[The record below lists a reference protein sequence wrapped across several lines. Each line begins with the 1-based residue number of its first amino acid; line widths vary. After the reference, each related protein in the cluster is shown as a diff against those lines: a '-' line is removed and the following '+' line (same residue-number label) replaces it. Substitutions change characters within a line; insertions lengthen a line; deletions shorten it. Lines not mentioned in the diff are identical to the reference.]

1 MFEVVLLILLLVLF
15 AVGRGTG
22 NRIDRLEKEVAKL
35 SEQLQLLRQSPD
47 AVQASTIQS
56 ATGED
61 VAAIPTPG
69 EAAGSQ
75 QPEETTPAL
84 AAIDGPQV
92 IADGDAVPAAE
103 TAGTEALAAA
113 VPAPAA
119 PAKESLESYL
129 GARWAVWAGGLAL
142 ALGGLFLVRYSIE
155 SGLLGPGV
163 RLVLA
168 SLFGLALMGAGE
180 AIRRKAM
187 PGIAALYS
195 NAMIPGILTAA
206 GALSLFGAI
215 YAAHGIYGFIGAAAA
230 FTLLA
235 LVAFAT
241 LGLSLMH
248 GQALA
253 GLGLAGSMVTP
264 LLVSSTSPS
273 PWTLFGFLTLS
284 LVATAAA
291 SRLRGWRIVPSLA
304 NLGLGGWAFV
314 YVAAASPAELTPV
327 TLALLAMLATS
338 AFIWPAKAFE
348 IIPQAEQP
356 SPGAFLRVLARPPLG
371 MAMTLSFA
379 TLLPAIAMLVAT
391 LGSDINPFYVM
402 AALTAALAGIGAGR
416 HSMVWPALFAAV
428 GAILGTALQVQIAES
443 LLAMLGNSMD
453 DAVAIPGIAVNVMPV
468 SLGLGAFFVLAGLF
482 FLQRKG
488 NRDPLLAT
496 IWAGIMATAPLVIAA
511 ISYFGYGDYGRDW
524 AYGLYGIAL
533 ATALLVSAEMQVR
546 GGRRESL
553 TLAIDLLVA
562 GSFLALAFGL
572 KALTS
577 GLTLTLL
584 LAAAGF
590 AYVLATRLRDWRAL
604 PWMMVAASLAVL
616 ARIAWEPTIAGPLS
630 LGKTPVFNALL
641 PGYGIPALLAILS
654 AYLLRNWPGVRV
666 RNALQ
671 ALASLMGL
679 LTVAILVR
687 HAMNGGVLTESVP
700 TLGEQSI
707 YTLLLTGLSGVL
719 MTLDLKSPS
728 PVFRYGSMIAGCIAA
743 LNVLFLHL
751 GVLNP
756 YFSGESTGSW
766 PFFNLLLIGYLLPA
780 AAYAGLA
787 YYARDKR
794 PQPYVIMLA
803 VTGSVLA
810 FAWATLSVRR
820 FWQGEFISD
829 WKGFLQGETYSYSV
843 VWLAIGVGLLALGS
857 RFDAKSI
864 RLASAA
870 LVLISV
876 AKAFLIDMSHLEGV
890 LRALSFIGLG
900 FVLIGIGLF
909 YQKILSNSRKTEQ
922 ASHAATPGVGPDPT

>member
-1 MFEVVLLILLLVLF
+1 MFETLFLILLLILF
-15 AVGRGTG
+15 AIGRGTAK
-22 NRIDRLEKEVAKL
+22 RIDRLEKEVAAL
-35 SEQLQLLRQSPD
+35 SEQLVLFRTSP
-47 AVQASTIQS
+47 
-56 ATGED
+56 
-61 VAAIPTPG
+61 
-69 EAAGSQ
+69 EAA
-75 QPEETTPAL
+75 L
-84 AAIDGPQV
+84 
-92 IADGDAVPAAE
+92 AVPAAR
-103 TAGTEALAAA
+103 TAASDPVPTTEEPAGAAQPGE
-113 VPAPAA
+113 PAPELSGIANSEGMGESVAEPMTTEGLPAA
-119 PAKESLESYL
+119 SASTPPAQPKESLESYL
-129 GARWAVWAGGLAL
+129 GARWAVWTGGLAL

-163 RLVLA
+163 RLMLA
-168 SLFGLALMGAGE
+168 SLFGLALIGVGE

-215 YAAHGIYGFIGAAAA
+215 YAAHGIYGFIGATAA
-230 FTLLA
+230 FLLLA
-235 LVAFAT
+235 FVAFAT
-241 LGLSLMH
+241 IGLSLMH

-284 LVATAAA
+284 LVATSAA
-291 SRLRGWRIVPSLA
+291 SRLRDWHILPALA
-304 NLGLGGWAFV
+304 NLGLGGWAFL
-314 YVAAASPAELTPV
+314 YLAVAPPAELTPV
-327 TLALLAMLATS
+327 ALALLAMLAAS
-338 AFIWPAKAFE
+338 AFLWPGRAFE
-348 IIPQAEQP
+348 VVPQPEEP
-356 SPGAFLRVLARPPLG
+356 SPGAFLRVLARPPLS

-379 TLLPAIAMLVAT
+379 TILPAVAMLIAT
-391 LGSDINPFYVM
+391 VGSDIDPFYVM

-416 HSMVWPALFAAV
+416 HSMVWPALLAAT
-428 GAILGTALQVQIAES
+428 GAILGTALQVQLAES

-453 DAVAIPGIAVNVMPV
+453 DAVAIPGITINIMPI

-496 IWAGIMATAPLVIAA
+496 VWAAIMATAPLAIAA
-511 ISYFGYGDYGRDW
+511 ISYFGYGDYNRDW
-524 AYGLYGIAL
+524 AHGLYGVVL
-533 ATALLVSAEMQVR
+533 AAALLASAEAQVR
-546 GGRRESL
+546 GRRRESL

-572 KALTS
+572 NALTS
-577 GLTLTLL
+577 GLTLILL

-590 AYVLATRLRDWRAL
+590 AYVQATRLRDWRAL

-616 ARIAWEPTIAGPLS
+616 ARIAWEPTVVGPQS
-630 LGKTPVFNALL
+630 LGRTPFFNALL

-679 LTVAILVR
+679 LTLAILVR
-687 HAMNGGVLTESVP
+687 HAMNGGVLSESVP

-728 PVFRYGSMIAGCIAA
+728 PVLRYGSMLAGGVAA

-751 GVLNP
+751 GALNP

-766 PFFNLLLIGYLLPA
+766 PFFNLLLVGYLLPA
-780 AAYAGLA
+780 VAYGGLA

-794 PQPYVIMLA
+794 PQPYVVMLA
-803 VTGSVLA
+803 VTGAVLG

-857 RFDAKSI
+857 RFHAKSI
-864 RLASAA
+864 RIASAV
-870 LVLISV
+870 LVLLSV
-876 AKAFLIDMSHLEGV
+876 AKAFLIDMSNLEGV

-909 YQKILSNSRKTEQ
+909 YQKILSDGRKMEE
-922 ASHAATPGVGPDPT
+922 ADGRAAPNAGPDPSL

>member
-47 AVQASTIQS
+47 AVSTSSIQS
-56 ATGED
+56 ATDED
-61 VAAIPTPG
+61 AAAIPAPE
-69 EAAGSQ
+69 EATGSQ
-75 QPEETTPAL
+75 HPEETTPAL
-84 AAIDGPQV
+84 AAMDAPQV
-92 IADGDAVPAAE
+92 VGGGDAVAAAE
-103 TAGTEALAAA
+103 AAETEALAAT
-113 VPAPAA
+113 VPAPA
-119 PAKESLESYL
+119 PAKESLESYI
-129 GARWAVWAGGLAL
+129 GARWAVWTGGLAL

-163 RLVLA
+163 RLILA
-168 SLFGLALMGAGE
+168 SLFGLALIGAGE
-180 AIRRKAM
+180 AIRRKAL

-215 YAAHGIYGFIGAAAA
+215 YAAHGVYGFIGATAA
-230 FTLLA
+230 FLLLA

-253 GLGLAGSMVTP
+253 GLGLAGSMITP
-264 LLVSSTSPS
+264 LLISSTSPS

-284 LVATAAA
+284 LVATSVA
-291 SRLRGWRIVPSLA
+291 SRLRGWRIVPALA
-304 NLGLGGWAFV
+304 NLGLGGWSLV
-314 YVAAASPAELTPV
+314 YVAAAPADLTPV
-327 TLALLAMLATS
+327 TLALLAMLAAS

-348 IIPQAEQP
+348 IVPQAEQP
-356 SPGAFLRVLARPPLG
+356 SPGAFLQVLARPPLG

-379 TLLPAIAMLVAT
+379 TILPAIAMLVAT

-416 HSMVWPALFAAV
+416 HSMVWPALFAAI

-443 LLAMLGNSMD
+443 LLAMLGNSMG
-453 DAVAIPGIAVNVMPV
+453 DAVAIPGMSVNVMPI

-488 NRDPLLAT
+488 GHDPLLAT
-496 IWAGIMATAPLVIAA
+496 IWAGIMATAPLAIAA
-511 ISYFGYGDYGRDW
+511 VSYFGYGDYGRDW
-524 AYGLYGIAL
+524 AHGLYGIVL
-533 ATALLVSAEMQVR
+533 AAALLASAEMQVR
-546 GGRRESL
+546 GGRRDSL

-604 PWMMVAASLAVL
+604 PWMMVAASLGVL
-616 ARIAWEPTIAGPLS
+616 ARIAWEPTIVGPLS

-654 AYLLRNWPGVRV
+654 AYLLRNWPGIRV

-843 VWLAIGVGLLALGS
+843 VWLAIGVGLLVLGS
-857 RFDAKSI
+857 RFEAKSI

-922 ASHAATPGVGPDPT
+922 AGAGATPGAGPDPA